1 MIRISL
7 LSTVVLLSQLAGC
20 VIYEEEI
27 VYGEDTAI
35 DDNTRP
41 DQENPEP
48 EPNFEIWLNPAGAVA
63 GDSLILS
70 VVGEGEINLD
80 QVIDIE
86 FFGGSEID
94 IVATQNRD
102 ENEIIV
108 ALDVSADSP
117 LGTFDV
123 LVEFQDG
130 TAAYVEDAFTVVDDP
145 ANIPQSQAKPEN
157 DPCE

>member
-7 LSTVVLLSQLAGC
+7 LSTIVLLSQLAGC

-27 VYGEDTAI
+27 VYGEDTATDENI
-35 DDNTRP
+35 NP
-41 DQENPEP
+41 EQENPEA
-48 EPNFEIWLNPAGAVA
+48 EPNFEIWLDPAGAVV

-70 VVGEGEINLD
+70 VVAEGEINLE

-86 FFGGSEID
+86 FFGDSEMD
-94 IVATQNRD
+94 IIATQNRD
-102 ENEIIV
+102 ENEMIV
-108 ALDVSADSP
+108 ALDLNDSA
-117 LGTFDV
+117 LGSFDV

-145 ANIPQSQAKPEN
+145 ANVPDSKPKPEN
-157 DPCE
+157 DPCD